1 MQTIVKP
8 GDAAAGDE
16 LFYSI
21 RRHIISSSIV
31 LFRGFPPGDVSLTFS
46 IHPASVSIIQR
57 ASVDESLLSCR
68 ESSMPHAECGDGKKK
83 TRDRFLFFCC
93 CYTRT
98 EWQIDTREKAS
109 VGSHQSIWRTISPAA
124 SNKVAVE

>member
-68 ESSMPHAECGDGKKK
+68 ESSMPHAECGDCKKNSPGFYFFVVAILERNGK
-83 TRDRFLFFCC
+83 
-93 CYTRT
+93 
-98 EWQIDTREKAS
+98 
-109 VGSHQSIWRTISPAA
+109 SIRAR
-124 SNKVAVE
+124 KRL